1 MKTVTSHGYNPIALV
16 PHGAER
22 GSGSVTSPIGLFG
35 HLRIAIDAWRAE
47 REKQKSIK
55 EILALD
61 PATLR
66 DITTMTPAELF
77 ESQQKRAGQF
87 PQTGDVLTGALLHWP
102 SPSDR
107 YQV

>member
-1 MKTVTSHGYNPIALV
+1 MKTVISHGYDTIELG

-22 GSGSVTSPIGLFG
+22 VSDRPSTSPIGLFG
-35 HLRIAIDAWRAE
+35 HLRKALDAWRAE

-66 DITTMTPAELF
+66 DITTMTPAEMY

-87 PQTGDVLTGALLHWP
+87 PHPGDVLSGPLMHWP
-102 SPSDR
+102 TPSDR
-107 YQV
+107 H